1 MSPDCARRSRGLW
14 EMLAFVVLTCGRI
27 IWLPKAS
34 AGPTS
39 AHRTDVGG
47 SGAVSWFSG
56 PRSSWLGKGEGG
68 RASGSGGATRW
79 LPDLGAQAPHESGQ
93 WQGPVSRRCRGR
105 ARSRAGLGAP
115 CGAPLPPTQGARPA
129 LLGAAA
135 CRSSWGEPTCVS
147 GPEHGDRRPR
157 TCHVHLSGRAQAWPA
172 WWADL
177 SHAQLPVCPAR
188 RSHWAVCGGR
198 RGTGL
203 AQARAG
209 GWAQALRRGQGMAI
223 PRARPEAR
231 ARVGTRSPASD
242 SRLMP
247 WTTASA
253 GRADRAGEVGVQPS
267 CSRGPGWGAAALPP
281 PPPAQLPD
289 GRRGPEPGVA
299 GETGSSAP
307 CPTEMPLFLAAQRL
321 SDKVHVALRA
331 VRQDN
336 RPLRTTGPSA
346 ASPPRPSRLP
356 GCPGKGPNQALR
368 PAHRGPAGGRGA
380 GTLESR
386 CPPSHCMLGRASAD
400 APHPRAQSGP
410 GSGGIWGP
418 RPLRG
423 GPVGT
428 GRLLPVK
435 MLLIGGRETSPAWTS
450 THGADSQPG
459 TAEWTRAPWLHVST
473 LSTEGGG
480 GTEPHRPPGPLE
492 SCVHS
497 APPGTEP
504 DGETLGGVGYCH
516 AARGRATPP
525 AGPTLSSTRCRR
537 APMVLLPRSL
547 LFSVG

>member
-1 MSPDCARRSRGLW
+1 M
-14 EMLAFVVLTCGRI
+14 
-27 IWLPKAS
+27 
-34 AGPTS
+34 
-39 AHRTDVGG
+39 
-47 SGAVSWFSG
+47 
-56 PRSSWLGKGEGG
+56 
-68 RASGSGGATRW
+68 
-79 LPDLGAQAPHESGQ
+79 GAQAPHESGQ
-93 WQGPVSRRCRGR
+93 WRGPVSRRCRGR
-105 ARSRAGLGAP
+105 ARSRAGLGAA

-177 SHAQLPVCPAR
+177 SHARLPVCPAR

-223 PRARPEAR
+223 LRARPEAR

-242 SRLMP
+242 SRPMP
-247 WTTASA
+247 RTTASA
-253 GRADRAGEVGVQPS
+253 GRADRAGEVG
-267 CSRGPGWGAAALPP
+267 CGRA
-281 PPPAQLPD
+281 PPAPARPAA
-289 GRRGPEPGVA
+289 GWRRGPEPGVA

-307 CPTEMPLFLAAQRL
+307 CPTEIPLFLAAQRL

-356 GCPGKGPNQALR
+356 GCPGKGPNQSPR
-368 PAHRGPAGGRGA
+368 PAGRGPAGGRGA

-386 CPPSHCMLGRASAD
+386 CPPSPCMLGRASAD

-410 GSGGIWGP
+410 GSGGAWGP

-428 GRLLPVK
+428 GHLLPVK
-435 MLLIGGRETSPAWTS
+435 TLLIGGRETSLAWTS

-459 TAEWTRAPWLHVST
+459 TAEWTRAP
-473 LSTEGGG
+473 
-480 GTEPHRPPGPLE
+480 
-492 SCVHS
+492 
-497 APPGTEP
+497 
-504 DGETLGGVGYCH
+504 
-516 AARGRATPP
+516 
-525 AGPTLSSTRCRR
+525 
-537 APMVLLPRSL
+537 
-547 LFSVG
+547 

>member
-1 MSPDCARRSRGLW
+1 M
-14 EMLAFVVLTCGRI
+14 
-27 IWLPKAS
+27 
-34 AGPTS
+34 
-39 AHRTDVGG
+39 
-47 SGAVSWFSG
+47 
-56 PRSSWLGKGEGG
+56 PR
-68 RASGSGGATRW
+68 
-79 LPDLGAQAPHESGQ
+79 
-93 WQGPVSRRCRGR
+93 
-105 ARSRAGLGAP
+105 
-115 CGAPLPPTQGARPA
+115 
-129 LLGAAA
+129 
-135 CRSSWGEPTCVS
+135 
-147 GPEHGDRRPR
+147 
-157 TCHVHLSGRAQAWPA
+157 
-172 WWADL
+172 
-177 SHAQLPVCPAR
+177 
-188 RSHWAVCGGR
+188 
-198 RGTGL
+198 
-203 AQARAG
+203 
-209 GWAQALRRGQGMAI
+209 
-223 PRARPEAR
+223 
-231 ARVGTRSPASD
+231 
-242 SRLMP
+242 
-247 WTTASA
+247 TTASA

-480 GTEPHRPPGPLE
+480 GTEPHRPSGPLE

-504 DGETLGGVGYCH
+504 DGETLGGVGH
-516 AARGRATPP
+516 AARRAYLVLHPVQTGADGVAAAVLALLCGVKCRNQGACWQRGGHPDWVRGQGWGARWLGVEKSEPASCWQHFWARTSGGGRWGWGLGGESP
-525 AGPTLSSTRCRR
+525 ALIHSSQPLDWGAGHRRTGTRPTTCCPCRP
-537 APMVLLPRSL
+537 AP
-547 LFSVG
+547 VGAAAPV

>member
-1 MSPDCARRSRGLW
+1 
-14 EMLAFVVLTCGRI
+14 
-27 IWLPKAS
+27 
-34 AGPTS
+34 
-39 AHRTDVGG
+39 
-47 SGAVSWFSG
+47 
-56 PRSSWLGKGEGG
+56 
-68 RASGSGGATRW
+68 
-79 LPDLGAQAPHESGQ
+79 
-93 WQGPVSRRCRGR
+93 
-105 ARSRAGLGAP
+105 
-115 CGAPLPPTQGARPA
+115 
-129 LLGAAA
+129 
-135 CRSSWGEPTCVS
+135 
-147 GPEHGDRRPR
+147 
-157 TCHVHLSGRAQAWPA
+157 
-172 WWADL
+172 
-177 SHAQLPVCPAR
+177 
-188 RSHWAVCGGR
+188 
-198 RGTGL
+198 
-203 AQARAG
+203 
-209 GWAQALRRGQGMAI
+209 MAI

-247 WTTASA
+247 RTTASA

-267 CSRGPGWGAAALPP
+267 CSWGPGWGAAALPP

-459 TAEWTRAPWLHVST
+459 TAEWTRGPWLHVST

-504 DGETLGGVGYCH
+504 DGETLGGVGYRH
-516 AARGRATPP
+516 AARGCATPP